1 MKIKDL
7 KIGKWYQ
14 PTNYLNYYYSPL
26 KIKNNSIDEADY
38 FNGESSDLKLGQSI
52 SNTDF
57 WENCKEIDIT
67 DLPKE
72 YYEALPK
79 EYKISSEPLIFN

>member
-26 KIKNNSIDEADY
+26 KIIDSYINEADY
-38 FNGESSDLKLGQSI
+38 FNGDSKSLKLGQSI
-52 SNTDF
+52 SNGDF
-57 WENCKEIDIT
+57 WDDCKEIDIT

-72 YYEALPK
+72 YYEALPEK
-79 EYKISSEPLIFN
+79 YKIPSEPLIFN